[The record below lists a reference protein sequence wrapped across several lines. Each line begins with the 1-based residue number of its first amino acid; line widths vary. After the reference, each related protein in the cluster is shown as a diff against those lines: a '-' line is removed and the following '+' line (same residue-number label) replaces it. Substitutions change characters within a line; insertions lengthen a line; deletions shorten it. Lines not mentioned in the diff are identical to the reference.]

1 MRASTAVNFDF
12 DTEVDE
18 SVARGAAADLG
29 EDSLEVGDASVLELD
44 RTEAGAADVADAA
57 VPELDRTGAGAA
69 DVTDCPAV
77 TP

>member
-1 MRASTAVNFDF
+1 MRASTAVNFDPEG
-12 DTEVDE
+12 DD
-18 SVARGAAADLG
+18 VAVP
-29 EDSLEVGDASVLELD
+29 EID

-57 VPELDRTGAGAA
+57 VPELERTEAGAA